1 MKILMIL
8 LKTQSLKLI
17 SYNSLT
23 KQDRRQIFNNF
34 IRLSSILVG
43 NVVPEYDEVWKLLL
57 SSTKIVEIILS
68 LLYSVGEKLVLRG
81 MVEEFLANY
90 LQIKSKQHLSQKLI
104 LEVGSSLNRSTI
116 RFEAKHNFLLT
127 FIIEAITQSI

>member
-1 MKILMIL
+1 MMKILMIL

-43 NVVPEYDEVWKLLL
+43 NIVAEYDEVWKLLL

-104 LEVGSSLNRSTI
+104 
-116 RFEAKHNFLLT
+116 F
-127 FIIEAITQSI
+127 

>member
-34 IRLSSILVG
+34 IRLSSILVE
-43 NVVPEYDEVWKLLL
+43 NIVPEYDEVWKLLL

-104 LEVGSSLNRSTI
+104 
-116 RFEAKHNFLLT
+116 F
-127 FIIEAITQSI
+127 

>member
-1 MKILMIL
+1 MIL

-23 KQDRRQIFNNF
+23 KQDRRQIFNSF

-43 NVVPEYDEVWKLLL
+43 NIVPEYDEVWKLLL

-104 LEVGSSLNRSTI
+104 
-116 RFEAKHNFLLT
+116 F
-127 FIIEAITQSI
+127 

>member
-1 MKILMIL
+1 MIL

-34 IRLSSILVG
+34 IRLSSILVE
-43 NVVPEYDEVWKLLL
+43 NIVPEYDEVWKLLL

-104 LEVGSSLNRSTI
+104 
-116 RFEAKHNFLLT
+116 F
-127 FIIEAITQSI
+127 

>member
-1 MKILMIL
+1 MMKILMIL

-34 IRLSSILVG
+34 IRLSSILVE
-43 NVVPEYDEVWKLLL
+43 NIVPEYDEVWKLLL

-81 MVEEFLANY
+81 MVEEFLADY

-104 LEVGSSLNRSTI
+104 
-116 RFEAKHNFLLT
+116 F
-127 FIIEAITQSI
+127 

>member
-1 MKILMIL
+1 MMKTLMIL

-34 IRLSSILVG
+34 IRLSSILVE
-43 NVVPEYDEVWKLLL
+43 NIVPEYDEVWKLLL

-81 MVEEFLANY
+81 MVEEFLADY

-104 LEVGSSLNRSTI
+104 
-116 RFEAKHNFLLT
+116 F
-127 FIIEAITQSI
+127 

>member
-1 MKILMIL
+1 MIL

-43 NVVPEYDEVWKLLL
+43 NIVLEYDEVWKLLL

-81 MVEEFLANY
+81 MVEEFLADY

-104 LEVGSSLNRSTI
+104 
-116 RFEAKHNFLLT
+116 F
-127 FIIEAITQSI
+127 

>member
-1 MKILMIL
+1 MMKILMIL

-34 IRLSSILVG
+34 IRLSSILVE
-43 NVVPEYDEVWKLLL
+43 NIVPEYDEVWKLLL

-104 LEVGSSLNRSTI
+104 
-116 RFEAKHNFLLT
+116 F
-127 FIIEAITQSI
+127 

>member
-1 MKILMIL
+1 MMKTLMIL
-8 LKTQSLKLI
+8 LKIQSLKLI

-43 NVVPEYDEVWKLLL
+43 NIVPEYDEVWKLLL

-81 MVEEFLANY
+81 MVEEFLADY

-104 LEVGSSLNRSTI
+104 
-116 RFEAKHNFLLT
+116 F
-127 FIIEAITQSI
+127 